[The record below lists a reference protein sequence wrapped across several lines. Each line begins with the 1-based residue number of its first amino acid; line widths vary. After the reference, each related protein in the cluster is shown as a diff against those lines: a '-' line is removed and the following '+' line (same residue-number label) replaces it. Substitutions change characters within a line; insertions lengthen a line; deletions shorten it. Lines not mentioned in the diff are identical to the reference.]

1 MYELPNVRLAGEAE
15 QAALEPY
22 RWLLGQR
29 AVEMITFEE
38 GEDLLREGS
47 CSDDPRA
54 WLVVEGEI
62 EERMTVYLPGQGMVE
77 QPFFLACSGDL
88 VNVQALVSAYQK
100 APAIG
105 SLHAVG
111 DGWAACV
118 RPDMLPS
125 TGGIFA
131 ALFQKTVE
139 AMERERQMLAL
150 YGSVASLFQHAS
162 DSLPFVPADPRQM
175 MQRLV
180 HALEERGYL
189 SRSQRG
195 VAHAS
200 ADRVRVLE
208 EQNKALRDQLERT
221 TKGLS
226 TALGQCRALEQKYEF
241 ESRARTAL
249 EQRLSELMQKVVE
262 RPEDPLSS
270 RFPTAVAVLESKELE
285 ELERAARHHRRLAE
299 QLDNRANRLHRAIEL
314 LEHDNPAMIIAED
327 VMMLMLGEEPPPREP
342 ESSRNTIPLRLD
354 PNAAPSA
361 QPPSQ
366 PVPIQCPAPSSF
378 QDLDPKT

>member
-1 MYELPNVRLAGEAE
+1 
-15 QAALEPY
+15 
-22 RWLLGQR
+22 
-29 AVEMITFEE
+29 
-38 GEDLLREGS
+38 
-47 CSDDPRA
+47 
-54 WLVVEGEI
+54 
-62 EERMTVYLPGQGMVE
+62 
-77 QPFFLACSGDL
+77 
-88 VNVQALVSAYQK
+88 
-100 APAIG
+100 
-105 SLHAVG
+105 
-111 DGWAACV
+111 
-118 RPDMLPS
+118 MLPS
-125 TGGIFA
+125 TGGIFD

-249 EQRLSELMQKVVE
+249 EMAIRAHPSYATAYENLGDLYAKLASQSYDKAAQLDGASKAMRRFVRDAELARGSDLAELDASQLRIARQQLHQAVGALEMVGLGVPAKLLRGMEALAQKFVQRPELCSDDAANKVE
-262 RPEDPLSS
+262 RAS
-270 RFPTAVAVLESKELE
+270 FAVAEYLEGELKGRKASPVALFPQYRDVQVLSGATRVHPADLWPV
-285 ELERAARHHRRLAE
+285 ERRF
-299 QLDNRANRLHRAIEL
+299 
-314 LEHDNPAMIIAED
+314 
-327 VMMLMLGEEPPPREP
+327 REP
-342 ESSRNTIPLRLD
+342 DLAVTYLPSLVIPKKLLVANSSIHLCSLASRY
-354 PNAAPSA
+354 
-361 QPPSQ
+361 
-366 PVPIQCPAPSSF
+366 SS
-378 QDLDPKT
+378 TG

>member
-1 MYELPNVRLAGEAE
+1 
-15 QAALEPY
+15 
-22 RWLLGQR
+22 
-29 AVEMITFEE
+29 
-38 GEDLLREGS
+38 
-47 CSDDPRA
+47 
-54 WLVVEGEI
+54 
-62 EERMTVYLPGQGMVE
+62 
-77 QPFFLACSGDL
+77 
-88 VNVQALVSAYQK
+88 
-100 APAIG
+100 
-105 SLHAVG
+105 
-111 DGWAACV
+111 
-118 RPDMLPS
+118 
-125 TGGIFA
+125 
-131 ALFQKTVE
+131 
-139 AMERERQMLAL
+139 
-150 YGSVASLFQHAS
+150 
-162 DSLPFVPADPRQM
+162 
-175 MQRLV
+175 
-180 HALEERGYL
+180 
-189 SRSQRG
+189 
-195 VAHAS
+195 
-200 ADRVRVLE
+200 VLE